1 MVAVRLA
8 RGWVGYG
15 GVVHRAGETVDV
27 DPVTLA
33 RLEASG
39 VVTPTD
45 LPEPMPYGSEGHEE
59 ERTVAW
65 AGPTS
70 EEVPDPD
77 ATKAWAG
84 PTSDDDDQDGDW
96 AGPTA
101 QQTV

>member
-39 VVTPTD
+39 VVTPND
-45 LPEPMPYGSEGHEE
+45 DD

-70 EEVPDPD
+70 EPVNDPD
-77 ATKAWAG
+77 ATMAWAG
-84 PTSDDDDQDGDW
+84 PTSDDDDDQDSDW

-101 QQTV
+101 QRTV